1 MEENVMSVQNFE
13 ETFYRMTPTEV
24 DDGEGGKIKSYVQ
37 GATLTAALFC
47 NQSLEALKAMAQ
59 GVTSIYTLNFDKSI
73 TLAYDEY
80 IKRASDNAIFRI
92 TSKPDDN
99 QTPSVTAL
107 NRRTATAE
115 RTVLPS

>member
-1 MEENVMSVQNFE
+1 MIQNFE

-24 DDGEGGKIKSYVQ
+24 IDAEGGRTKSYVQ
-37 GATLTAALFC
+37 GAAVSVALFC

-59 GVTSIYTLNFDKSI
+59 GVSSIYTLNFDKSI

-80 IKRASDNAIFRI
+80 IKRASDGAIFRI
-92 TSKPDDN
+92 TSDPADN
-99 QTPSVTAL
+99 QSPSVTTL

-115 RTVLPS
+115 KTRLPV